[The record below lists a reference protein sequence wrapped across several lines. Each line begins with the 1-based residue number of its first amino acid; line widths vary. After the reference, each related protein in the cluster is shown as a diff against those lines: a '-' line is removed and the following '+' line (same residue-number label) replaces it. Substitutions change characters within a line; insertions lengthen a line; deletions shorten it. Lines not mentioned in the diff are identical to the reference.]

1 MSELPQAPGME
12 TSHHFAGGMYC
23 RRIEIPKGT
32 LIVSK
37 VHKTEHLFIGCSG
50 ILEVAGQGENYTLK
64 SGDIIK
70 SDIGTKRVVFA
81 VTDVVCLTIHKTD
94 KTKADES
101 LEEELIE
108 VDPLSKYDV
117 NNQPKEG
124 VLVGYLN
131 NKFLGD

>member
-1 MSELPQAPGME
+1 MSELPQAQGME

-32 LIVSK
+32 LIASK

-50 ILEVAGQGENYTLK
+50 ILEVAGQGENYTLRA
-64 SGDIIK
+64 GDIVK
-70 SDIGTKRVVFA
+70 SEIGTKRVVFA
-81 VTDVVCLTIHKTD
+81 ITDVVCLTIHKTD

-108 VDPLSKYDV
+108 IDPLSKYDF
-117 NNQPKEG
+117 NNQPKAG
-124 VLVGYLN
+124 VIVCNDNCKLMEI
-131 NKFLGD
+131 